1 MYRISKKAKNYK
13 DATIEKKYEH
23 TLTFSIADIEAHE
36 AKLEKLLKEIEGL
49 MELEGAKVK
58 NIEQH
63 HKWVKSMKPEDL
75 LTAWLYYESLKRIQE
90 VMRDQRDLYA
100 NMNKRKKAGT
110 SRPKSKSTISKTA
123 YANMKK
129 GFPKKK

>member
-90 VMRDQRDLYA
+90 VMP
-100 NMNKRKKAGT
+100 KRSEVKKQ
-110 SRPKSKSTISKTA
+110 
-123 YANMKK
+123 MKEY
-129 GFPKKK
+129 KKEKADIIKAFDFDESEA